1 MKDEIFWENQIFM
14 GDYKKTINRWG
25 LPKRGGL
32 GHFEDLR
39 GWRGG
44 KGACQERGGWYFCG
58 ERG

>member
-1 MKDEIFWENQIFM
+1 MKDEIFWENQIFR

-25 LPKRGGL
+25 LPKRGGGL

-44 KGACQERGGWYFCG
+44 KGACQYPNRG
-58 ERG
+58 